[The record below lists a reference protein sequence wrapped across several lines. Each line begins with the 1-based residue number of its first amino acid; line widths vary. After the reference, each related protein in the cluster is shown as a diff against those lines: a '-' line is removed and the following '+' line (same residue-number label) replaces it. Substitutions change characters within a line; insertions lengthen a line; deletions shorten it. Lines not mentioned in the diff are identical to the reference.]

1 MGKPHRRKKNDRQ
14 SEDPQFL
21 PIPQR
26 QKKGLRPRQ
35 DRGDGGGGKRIIL
48 EDGSRRCPGRSRDGG
63 CPGRSR
69 DGGRVMTPR
78 RTLRR
83 RMGKKGSRRRPT
95 GWRGRRGTRER
106 LKLVSPLKNGRRD
119 LGERANNHLRM
130 RHLKG
135 LDIRAMVDGERVA
148 VVSGESEKS
157 RIVPLRDINLGG
169 VKIPIDFILDARKG
183 GKDKNLGTDER
194 RRRRGGGRS
203 NRRRREERR
212 RRRKILR
219 RIHNILFFFFLTLAG
234 REMQRQV
241 DNNGENDDR
250 ADDANGRALCVD
262 GDRCERN
269 RRRTRRRRR

>member
-1 MGKPHRRKKNDRQ
+1 
-14 SEDPQFL
+14 
-21 PIPQR
+21 
-26 QKKGLRPRQ
+26 
-35 DRGDGGGGKRIIL
+35 
-48 EDGSRRCPGRSRDGG
+48 
-63 CPGRSR
+63 
-69 DGGRVMTPR
+69 
-78 RTLRR
+78 
-83 RMGKKGSRRRPT
+83 MGKKGRRRRPT
-95 GWRGRRGTRER
+95 GWRGGRGTRER

-119 LGERANNHLRM
+119 LRERANNRRRM

-135 LDIRAMVDGERVA
+135 LDIGAMVDGERVA

-169 VKIPIDFILDARKG
+169 VKIPIDFILDAREG

-219 RIHNILFFFFLTLAG
+219 RIHNILLLLFFFFVLTLAG
-234 REMQRQV
+234 RETQRQV
-241 DNNGENDDR
+241 DNNGENDQ

-262 GDRCERN
+262 GDRCERTGGEGDDGDDDGCLSDWLGFDFEGEFHEQSQQ
-269 RRRTRRRRR
+269 RRGRW